1 MGEALEMG
9 DLEILGV
16 FILILAT
23 RIIDRESSRGEET
36 HIPGGDQEDLGG
48 ATIKVIVGRTN
59 LISERIL
66 IKKERTWKE
75 GRQTQRAVKQLMKLS

>member
-1 MGEALEMG
+1 MGEALKMG

-16 FILILAT
+16 FILILTT
-23 RIIDRESSRGEET
+23 RIIDRESSGGEET